1 MHGII
6 SAILAAIVALH
17 APPARADDWVA
28 FAQPRAIALMRHALA
43 PGTGDPQGFVL
54 GDCSTQRNLDDRGRA
69 QARAVGAAL
78 RARGL
83 RFDEVLTSR
92 WCRARETAEELA
104 LAPVRDAPA
113 LDSFFGRLDA
123 RLPQTEAMQALIS
136 GLDGRALLVTH
147 QVNIT
152 ALTGRSIRSGEVI
165 IVRPDEAGITVLGTV
180 FLAP

>member
-1 MHGII
+1 M
-6 SAILAAIVALH
+6 
-17 APPARADDWVA
+17 
-28 FAQPRAIALMRHALA
+28 
-43 PGTGDPQGFVL
+43 
-54 GDCSTQRNLDDRGRA
+54 
-69 QARAVGAAL
+69 GAAL

-83 RFDEVLTSR
+83 RFDVVLTSR

-104 LAPVRDAPA
+104 LAPVRDAQA
-113 LDSFFGRLDA
+113 LDSFFGRPDA